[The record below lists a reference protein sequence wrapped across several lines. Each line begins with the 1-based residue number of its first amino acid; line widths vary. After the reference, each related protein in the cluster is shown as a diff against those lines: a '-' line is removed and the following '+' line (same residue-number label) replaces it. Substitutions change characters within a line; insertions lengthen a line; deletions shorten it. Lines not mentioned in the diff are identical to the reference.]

1 MRVTNTFNN
10 SLNETTKSSASR
22 GSTEPSTNK
31 TSEFGPRREKAQ
43 IPGQENLSR
52 AEILQRVERLKNP
65 PKEME
70 AAASVDIESVAKPA
84 KNERPAQ
91 LVKPLWDD
99 AGEEDPAP
107 QKTAQKALERAQE
120 LTGAKPQAQAQEVKE
135 DVEKKGDTIK
145 IVEEVKSDVGV
156 NRPDDP
162 ETKNKLKHALTTGAF
177 QFSAKEKEVLQG
189 ILGDQ

>member
-10 SLNETTKSSASR
+10 SLNDTTKSSASR
-22 GSTEPSTNK
+22 GAAESSTNK

-70 AAASVDIESVAKPA
+70 AAASVDLQSVAKPA

-99 AGEEDPAP
+99 AGEEDKAP
-107 QKTAQKALERAQE
+107 QPTAQKALERAQE
-120 LTGAKPQAQAQEVKE
+120 LTGVKE
-135 DVEKKGDTIK
+135 SKETKENEDKKGDTIK

>member
-22 GSTEPSTNK
+22 GAAETSTNK

-70 AAASVDIESVAKPA
+70 AAASVDLQSVAKAA

-99 AGEEDPAP
+99 VGEEDKAP
-107 QKTAQKALERAQE
+107 QPTAQKALERAQE
-120 LTGAKPQAQAQEVKE
+120 LTGVKE
-135 DVEKKGDTIK
+135 SKEVEEKKGDTIK

>member
-10 SLNETTKSSASR
+10 SLNETSKSSASR
-22 GSTEPSTNK
+22 GASEVAANK

-52 AEILQRVERLKNP
+52 AEILQRVERLKNA

-70 AAASVDIESVAKPA
+70 AAASADLQSVVKPA

-107 QKTAQKALERAQE
+107 KQTAQKALERAQE
-120 LTGAKPQAQAQEVKE
+120 LTGAKSSKDSEGKN
-135 DVEKKGDTIK
+135 GDTIK

-177 QFSAKEKEVLQG
+177 QFSAKEKEILQG
-189 ILGDQ
+189 ILGNQ